1 MAEPENGNAAD
12 VAHID
17 QAHDEL
23 SLGVEENEI
32 ESLRAQ
38 LNEARQKALRAQA
51 DLDNYQKRVRKD
63 IDEERRFAQLPL
75 IRDLL
80 PVLDNLGRAISAAD
94 SQPDAAGLLEGVRLV
109 AKQLETVLERHHCTQ
124 IDALHEPFDPHRHQ
138 AVMQQ
143 PSADHPA
150 HTIVQVLQPGYQ
162 LHDRVI
168 RPAQVIVSIQPPAAD
183 GVT

>member
-1 MAEPENGNAAD
+1 MAEQETGNAEPGR
-12 VAHID
+12 VQIPI
-17 QAHDEL
+17 
-23 SLGVEENEI
+23 GVQENEI
-32 ESLRAQ
+32 DSLRTQ
-38 LNEARQKALRAQA
+38 LDEARQKALRAQA

-75 IRDLL
+75 IKDLL
-80 PVLDNLGRAISAAD
+80 PVLDNLGRAIQAAD
-94 SQPDAAGLLEGVRLV
+94 SKPDSAGLLEGVKLV
-109 AKQLETVLERHHCTQ
+109 SKQLQTVLERHNAKE

-150 HTIVQVLQPGYQ
+150 HTIIQVLQAGYQ

-168 RPAQVIVSIQPPAAD
+168 RPAQVIVSAPAEGAN
-183 GVT
+183 